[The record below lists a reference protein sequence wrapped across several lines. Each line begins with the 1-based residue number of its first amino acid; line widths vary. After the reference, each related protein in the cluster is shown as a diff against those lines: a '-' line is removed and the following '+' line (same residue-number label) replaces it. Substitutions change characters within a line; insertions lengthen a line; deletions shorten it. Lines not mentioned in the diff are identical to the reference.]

1 MKLWKLTVLGTN
13 LLVNAQQVNRDVSA
27 LWFDAEFC
35 RAPESRNGVQ
45 NTPLRSIVPA
55 NEDVDPKLAV
65 CEFCDEKLHSV
76 VNEICCSSYARKR
89 RSTETTEFWQN
100 APHSAPD
107 SERKTFEFK
116 DCAASKSR
124 QKRENGGPKI
134 ASTIDEIL
142 DIHKCPETLDQERA
156 ASFLKSVHEKYEGT
170 DDDMLMRSGGRK
182 KRKHTFLVKECC
194 GTEQDCD
201 MNEIHESHLSEEC
214 CNEGCRIEEI
224 VEMCGTWRW
233 DYKDNKKDT
242 NPFLN

>member
-1 MKLWKLTVLGTN
+1 MKLLGLTVLGTVG
-13 LLVNAQQVNRDVSA
+13 LVKSQHVLRDVSA
-27 LWFDAEFC
+27 MYFDANFC
-35 RAPESRNGVQ
+35 RAPESRQ

-55 NEDVDPKLAV
+55 NEDVDPKQAV
-65 CEFCDEKLHSV
+65 CEFCDEKLHEI
-76 VNEICCSSYARKR
+76 VNEICCSSYARSR
-89 RSTETTEFWQN
+89 RSTDNNNFWQN
-100 APHSAPD
+100 PD
-107 SERKTFEFK
+107 TLLSNDADKNFQFK
-116 DCAASKSR
+116 DCTQSR

-156 ASFLKSVHEKYEGT
+156 ASFLKSVHEKYQG
-170 DDDMLMRSGGRK
+170 DDMMRSGGRK
-182 KRKHTFLVKECC
+182 RRKHTFLVKECC
-194 GTEQDCD
+194 GDDASCD

-233 DYKDNKKDT
+233 DYKDSKKDN